1 MPTIVVAS
9 PKGGVGKSTTANIL
23 MTCLARHGASVSGI
37 DADRN
42 RPQIKWA
49 LRAGVRILPERPK
62 YQPKTLA
69 NLTIIEETGEE
80 SLIKTINAAAAS
92 TQFVVVDLEGVAS
105 QSATFAISQADM
117 VVIPCGP
124 SYLDAVEGAAVLKVV
139 EACEMMARKPVRI
152 PAAVVMTKTS
162 PAVKPDTQ
170 REVERQFAAHKT
182 PLYDVQLHMRT
193 AYAAIFSR
201 GAPLHDL
208 DPAKIHKLDAA
219 IENAEAF
226 MAETIRR
233 LDHAQTGAERAV
245 A

>member
-23 MTCLARHGASVSGI
+23 MTCLARRDATVSGI

-42 RPQIKWA
+42 RPQLKWA
-49 LRAGVRILPERPK
+49 LRAGVRVLPERPTHK
-62 YQPKTLA
+62 PKTLPT
-69 NLTIIEETGEE
+69 LTIIEETGEE
-80 SLIKTINAAAAS
+80 SLIQTIQAAAAR
-92 TQFVVVDLEGVAS
+92 TQFVIVDLEGVAS
-105 QSATFAISQADM
+105 QAATFAISQADM
-117 VVIPCGP
+117 VIIPCGP
-124 SYLDAVEGAAVLKVV
+124 SYLDAVEAAAVLRVV
-139 EACEMMARKPVRI
+139 QDCEMMARKPIHI
-152 PAAVVMTKTS
+152 PAAVVMTRTS

-182 PLYDVQLHMRT
+182 PLYDVQLHLRT

-201 GAPLHDL
+201 GVPLHDL
-208 DPAKIHKLDAA
+208 PHAKVHKLDAA
-219 IENAEAF
+219 VENAEAF

-233 LDHAQTGAERAV
+233 IDLAQTGAERAV

>member
-23 MTCLARHGASVSGI
+23 MTCLARRGATVTGI

-42 RPQIKWA
+42 RPQVKWA
-49 LRAGVRILPERPK
+49 VRAGIRIIPERSGDS
-62 YQPKTLA
+62 PKTLP
-69 NLTIIEETGEE
+69 NLTIIEETGE
-80 SLIKTINAAAAS
+80 AAAIH
-92 TQFVVVDLEGVAS
+92 TQFVIVDLEGVAS
-105 QSATFAISQADM
+105 QAATFAISQADM

-124 SYLDAVEGAAVLKVV
+124 SYLDAVEAAAVLRVV
-139 EACEMMARKPVRI
+139 QDCEIMARKPIRI
-152 PAAVVMTKTS
+152 PAAVLLTKTS

-170 REVERQFAAHKT
+170 REVERQFAAKNT

-201 GAPLHDL
+201 GAPLHQL
-208 DPAKIHKLDAA
+208 DSAKIHKLDAA
-219 IENAEAF
+219 VENAEAF

-233 LDHAQTGAERAV
+233 LDHAQTCAERAV